1 MSGQNSQTF
10 ENKDTVL
17 SLIRF
22 GKFFCILSI
31 IGPIAL
37 LCLKVID
44 YKLFIEASPT
54 DQAIFNP
61 FSAICYALLGIALWL
76 VRRDD
81 VSIKARWISRSLCT
95 LSLLVA
101 LSSIISYFIDTDY
114 DLIASLFNRY
124 LADPG
129 DHLWRSTYANM
140 GVITALG
147 LSLLALSIIF
157 IDSGGDKLYYNS
169 QSLNYISI
177 FIALI
182 AIYGYI
188 YKVKK
193 LYEFIGHIPIS
204 LHSAIF
210 MYLLS
215 SAVLF
220 LRPYK
225 GTMKDI
231 IGQNPTEV
239 FMMRFLAFIVP
250 LAIGYVKIKGE
261 EKNIF
266 DKDFGTAI
274 LATCTFIISMSLLGW
289 KSSIQYRLQT
299 TKYRRFRTL
308 KKDRKNLERILNT
321 SQTYIQITNIAND
334 TLVFSNDSGEGSFK
348 ARKKEIEGKKFSELI
363 LNSTHPDDRKMVLDR
378 QKRLPELKDDEYDD
392 IIIRLT
398 DSDKNIMWV
407 FSRAMVYKRENGKVK
422 EVLFNAVNITQQKLE
437 EKELEKTVKKIRKK
451 NKELEKRRKKLEEVN
466 IELEEEIKKHSEKL
480 YDSEKKYHDF
490 IKNSFEGI
498 LRYELK
504 DNKQLDTSLDVEE
517 QIKIFYNE
525 AIIAEANEM
534 AVKVLEYPDVESI
547 LGVSMVKHNNLSY
560 DEFSKMAEKF
570 IMDDYT
576 LHGLRTTETTYKN
589 NKVKIESY
597 LIGVVENKKLVT
609 VWEVLKI
616 ID

>member
-10 ENKDTVL
+10 ENKDTVI

-22 GKFFCILSI
+22 GKFFCILST

-37 LCLKVID
+37 LSLKVID
-44 YKLFIEASPT
+44 YELFIEASPT
-54 DQAIFNP
+54 GQAIFNP
-61 FSAICYALLGIALWL
+61 FSAICYAQLGIALWL

-81 VSIKARWISRSLCT
+81 VSIRARWISRSLCI

-101 LSSIISYFIDTDY
+101 LSSIISYFIDADY
-114 DLIASLFNRY
+114 DLTASLFNRY
-124 LADPG
+124 LADPN
-129 DHLWRSTYANM
+129 DRLWRSTYTNM

-193 LYEFIGHIPIS
+193 LYEFIGHIPVS

-289 KSSIQYRLQT
+289 KSSIQYKLQT

-348 ARKKEIEGKKFSELI
+348 ARKEEIEGKKFSELI
-363 LNSTHPDDRKMVLDR
+363 LNSTHPDDRKTVLNR

-398 DSDKNIMWV
+398 DPDKNIMWV
-407 FSRAMVYKRENGKVK
+407 FSRAMVYKRESGKVK
-422 EVLFNAVNITQQKLE
+422 EVLFNAVDITRQKLE
-437 EKELEKTVKKIRKK
+437 EEELGKTIKKIKKK
-451 NKELEKRRKKLEEVN
+451 NKELKRGRIKLEEAN
-466 IELEEEIKKHSEKL
+466 IKLEEEIKKHSEKM
-480 YDSEKKYHDF
+480 YENEKKYHDF

-504 DNKQLDTSLDVEE
+504 DNKKLDTSLDIEE
-517 QIKIFYNE
+517 QTKIIYNE
-525 AIIAEANEM
+525 SVVVEANEM
-534 AVKVLEYPDVESI
+534 AVKILEYPDIESM
-547 LGVSMVKHNNLSY
+547 LGVSIHQHTVLPEE
-560 DEFSKMAEKF
+560 EFTEMIKKF
-570 IMDDYT
+570 IKGNYA
-576 LHGLRTTETTYKN
+576 LHGLKITEMTHKR
-589 NKVKIESY
+589 NKVKVETH
-597 LIGVVENKKLVT
+597 LIGVIEHKKLISAWGVIK
-609 VWEVLKI
+609 VLE
-616 ID
+616 